1 MANRGKLIE
10 TKSII
15 KKLREELDVNGLLS
29 KIIFNHSNSN
39 SFHIKQKVKRLI
51 FG

>member
-15 KKLREELDVNGLLS
+15 KQLRKEFDVNGLLS
-29 KIIFNHSNSN
+29 KIIFNHSSSN
-39 SFHIKQKVKRLI
+39 SFHMKQEVKRLI
-51 FG
+51 FS